1 MDINELTGMNVKP
14 GDVAIIIMGR
24 LANIGRLVYVAS
36 GPTDNDYTKMGY
48 GILPSWVVES
58 LGSDLDTNTG
68 PSQRGFTPDIS
79 LRRLDLLPEQTT
91 MMRKIKAERD
101 FEAALAEL
109 AVVLADAFNEAAKKT
124 GSAPAETHCQASPV
138 ETRV

>member
-1 MDINELTGMNVKP
+1 MNVKL

-24 LANIGRLVYVAS
+24 LPNIGRLVYVAS
-36 GPTDNDYTKMGY
+36 GPTDNDYTHMGY

-79 LRRLDLLPEQTT
+79 LRRLDLTPEQAKA
-91 MMRKIKAERD
+91 MREAKADRD
-101 FEAALAEL
+101 FDAALAEL
-109 AVVLADAFNEAAKKT
+109 AAVLADALNKPAKK
-124 GSAPAETHCQASPV
+124 PARPRRQRATMPVQEKLAFMGEAS
-138 ETRV
+138 